1 MAKKDAGFKAI
12 QKKGSA
18 DKGVK
23 VADKATK
30 SPPNNPKSTVKG
42 KC

>member
-1 MAKKDAGFKAI
+1 MAKKDSGFKAI

-23 VADKATK
+23 IAVKAAK
-30 SPPNNPKSTVKG
+30 SPPQNPKSPVKG

>member
-1 MAKKDAGFKAI
+1 VMAKKDSGFKAI

-23 VADKATK
+23 IKTSTTK
-30 SPPNNPKSTVKG
+30 EKPSNKKE

>member
-1 MAKKDAGFKAI
+1 MAKKSAGFQAI
-12 QKKGSA
+12 RKKGSA

-23 VADKATK
+23 IAAKAPK
-30 SPPNNPKSTVKG
+30 APPPNPKSTVKG

>member
-1 MAKKDAGFKAI
+1 MAKKDTGFKAI

-23 VADKATK
+23 VSASAPKTPPKTPK
-30 SPPNNPKSTVKG
+30 SPKG

>member
-1 MAKKDAGFKAI
+1 MAKKSAGFKAI

-23 VADKATK
+23 VAEKAPK
-30 SPPNNPKSTVKG
+30 APQKDPKSTVKG

>member
-23 VADKATK
+23 VSAKAPK
-30 SPPNNPKSTVKG
+30 SPPPDAKSTVKG